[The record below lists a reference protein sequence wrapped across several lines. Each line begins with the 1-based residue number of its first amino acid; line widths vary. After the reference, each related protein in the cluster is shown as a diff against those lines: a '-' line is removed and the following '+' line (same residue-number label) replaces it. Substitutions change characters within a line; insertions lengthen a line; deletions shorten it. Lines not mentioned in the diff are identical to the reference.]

1 MAKEYSTINE
11 AVYSLNNI
19 LDVFVDR
26 FCTFENG
33 CEIVSDITAY
43 TPFDTSDWGVYYEEG
58 IITLYNNDAEVVMQV
73 LGDNNNRIY
82 NWKFSISAIQ
92 NMTGLKEEN

>member
-1 MAKEYSTINE
+1 MAKRYHTINE
-11 AVYSLNNI
+11 AVYALNNI

-43 TPFDTSDWGVYYEEG
+43 TPFNTNDWGVYYEEG
-58 IITLYNNDAEVVMQV
+58 IITIYNNDAEAVMQIF
-73 LGDNNNRIY
+73 GNDNNRIES
-82 NWKFSISAIQ
+82 WKFSLKTIQ
-92 NMTGLKEEN
+92 NMSGLEEEK